1 MIKRR
6 NSFVISAAC
15 LLVPLPVALSVHAAE
30 WTAGAGVAPA
40 ITYTD
45 NVCLSHDDEQGE
57 WIALVTPDVSI
68 RADGRRANLDLTAS
82 VEMNSLSDS
91 KIEEL
96 GCNPAGFGNRK
107 QFAPRL
113 SANADTILV
122 EEWFYIDAN
131 ASVDQNEITPFA
143 AGGGDSLN
151 RTGNTNTT
159 TRYSVSPYVSRRF
172 KDTAELLLR
181 YTWDEQ
187 FNSEDLVRDSTEESV
202 LFTLGNEPA
211 TTAISWDLQADYSNV
226 KYSDGALN
234 VRDAPDSELASARLN
249 LGYQFNRYWQVNGFY
264 GEEKNDFVSFSDE
277 IDGDIWDVGIRGTP
291 NSRTVVEVGTGDR
304 FFGAT
309 PRFSISHEHKR
320 SAFNASY
327 NRDLTYDRNIR
338 TLGDGT
344 LPGGNQVPLST
355 SPILDERF
363 TLVYAYNWRRTTLKL
378 DASHSDQTR
387 SQDGRNSTFKRFSLS
402 LNRSLSSQLSVNGRL
417 SWDEQQPLGERSDFI
432 VDSETWR
439 FLLGIQR
446 TLNSNTN
453 LSLDYLFTDRQSDRV
468 NNEYTENRITLT
480 IRFKV

>member
-1 MIKRR
+1 MSKQR
-6 NSFVISAAC
+6 NSFVIHAAC
-15 LLVPLPVALSVHAAE
+15 ILFTIPAAFSVHAAE
-30 WTAGAGVAPA
+30 WTATAGVAPA
-40 ITYTD
+40 VTYTD

-57 WIALVTPDVSI
+57 WIALVTPDVSV
-68 RADGRRANLDLTAS
+68 RGDGRRANLDLTAS

-113 SANADTILV
+113 SANADAILV
-122 EEWFYIDAN
+122 EDWLNIDAN
-131 ASVDQNEITPFA
+131 AYIYQTDVTPYA

-159 TRYSVSPYVSRRF
+159 TYYTVSPYVARRF
-172 KDTAELLLR
+172 KDVAELLLR

-187 FNSEDLVRDSTEESV
+187 FNSEDAVRDSTEESV
-202 LFTLGNEPA
+202 LFTLGSDPA
-211 TTAISWDLQADYSNV
+211 TAAFIWGLQADYSNV
-226 KYSDGALN
+226 KYGDGALD
-234 VRDAPDSELASARLN
+234 VRDAPDSELASAQLN
-249 LGYQFNRYWQVNGFY
+249 LGYQFNRYWRINGFY
-264 GEEKNDFVSFSDE
+264 GEENNDFTSFSDE
-277 IDGDIWDVGIRGTP
+277 IDGNMWDVGLRWTP

-320 SAFNASY
+320 SVFSASY

-338 TLGDGT
+338 TLGDGGS
-344 LPGGNQVPLST
+344 GGNQVPLST

-363 TLVYAYNWRRTTLKL
+363 TLGYAYNWRRSTLRL

-387 SQDGRNSTFKRFSLS
+387 AEDEQNSTFRRFSLS
-402 LNRSLSSQLSVNGRL
+402 LNRSLSSQLSVNGSL

-432 VDSETWR
+432 VDSETLSFR
-439 FLLGIQR
+439 LGIQR
-446 TLNSNTN
+446 SFNSNTD
-453 LSLDYLFTDRQSDRV
+453 LSLDYLFTDRQSDR
-468 NNEYTENRITLT
+468 ESDGYTENRITFT